1 MEQIFL
7 SDDEP
12 LAVLPVFDRTMQAT
26 LLTKAFSLFERLA
39 WLSIHVQMA
48 FKRALKVINKA
59 KQWKQLKLKFPGWL
73 CFVLLFPSFWLRHE
87 KNMAAETNLFNMGPV
102 GTKIVPHFKLAESR

>member
-1 MEQIFL
+1 MSLSLYKTEMEQIFL

-12 LAVLPVFDRTMQAT
+12 LAVLPVFDRTMRAT

-59 KQWKQLKLKFPGWL
+59 KQWKQLKPKFPG
-73 CFVLLFPSFWLRHE
+73 
-87 KNMAAETNLFNMGPV
+87 
-102 GTKIVPHFKLAESR
+102 